1 MSYSAADI
9 LAFDWEKRAREL
21 AQARDAEKAIPELRA
36 GLPVGE
42 PYSKPNNALY
52 DLLSN
57 RQLNTGLGNLGEAAA
72 DVVLGKP
79 SDILAVDMG
88 LANVP
93 VAGPAS
99 ILAAG
104 GMPGLVDLAGMGE
117 LRNAKKIPQYTY
129 KFVKEFFGD
138 EGLKNLDNALS
149 MYPKAGKPSVND
161 AVYIMRNG
169 IGGEAVPA
177 IKPYRSTN
185 TLEDLYNTTGLSRDA
200 NLTLEQDMA
209 QYIEDVLKNVE
220 DDPYL
225 TDKAITEI
233 KRLNESLDNN
243 DLQNAVVSQLFLDEI
258 NRRLAYSASK
268 EHFESELKRQH
279 KLADEGKYLDIIY
292 KGASNRS
299 NNFEHN
305 PTLGE
310 SMRRMKE
317 LESSPVQNWN
327 KLVTDQQRKDAKK
340 AVQKPAEPVVEP
352 VAEPVED
359 LRPEW
364 QKNGWTSSEH
374 PLTSP
379 YSYEDFGRNMSEDSK
394 RDLFVVDS
402 LANHWAN
409 NLRTGGLVNKSIG
422 SPWERAHARHTYTNY
437 DDVSRGFTQNV
448 LGAMNDRALMP
459 SSAVKLRQQYKKNLP
474 EPGKSTATLILN
486 SMEQPRYI
494 DDINVFPDMAEGA
507 NLYEALFRRKV
518 DAKLNTANPQYWQL
532 RDWRK
537 TVDY

>member
-1 MSYSAADI
+1 MSYNAADI
-9 LAFDWEKRAREL
+9 LAFDWEKRAKEL
-21 AQARDAEKAIPELRA
+21 AKVSNAEKAIPEIRS

-42 PYSKPNNALY
+42 PYNKPNNVLY
-52 DLLSN
+52 NLLSN

-88 LANVP
+88 LANIP

-104 GMPGLVDLAGMGE
+104 GMPGLVDVAGMGE

-169 IGGEAVPA
+169 IGGESVPA

-185 TLEDLYNTTGLSRDA
+185 TLEDLYNTTGWQRVAD
-200 NLTLEQDMA
+200 LTPEQDMA
-209 QYIEDVLKNVE
+209 KYIEDVLETVKDE
-220 DDPYL
+220 PYL
-225 TDKAITEI
+225 IDKAITEI
-233 KRLNESLDNN
+233 KRLNQALDNN

-258 NRRLAYSASK
+258 ISSLAHYTSK
-268 EHFESELKRQH
+268 EQFESELKRQH
-279 KLADEGKYLDIIY
+279 KLADEGKYLDILY
-292 KGASNRS
+292 KGASKGPLANKPERV
-299 NNFEHN
+299 EA
-305 PTLGE
+305 
-310 SMRRMKE
+310 MRRMKE
-317 LESSPVQNWN
+317 LEASPVQNWD

-340 AVQKPAEPVVEP
+340 AVQKPSEPVV
-352 VAEPVED
+352 EPVED

-364 QKNGWTSSEH
+364 QKNGWISSEH

-402 LANHWAN
+402 LANHWTN
-409 NLRTGGLVNKSIG
+409 MLRTGGLVNKPIG
-422 SPWERAHARHTYTNY
+422 SPWERANARHKYTNY

-448 LGAMNDRALMP
+448 LGVMNDKALMP

-474 EPGKSTATLILN
+474 EPGKTTATLILN
-486 SMEQPRYI
+486 SMERPRYI

>member
-9 LAFDWEKRAREL
+9 LAFDWEKRARGL
-21 AQARDAEKAIPELRA
+21 AQARNAEKAITEIRA

-52 DLLSN
+52 NLLSN

-104 GMPGLVDLAGMGE
+104 GMPGLVDVAGMGE

-185 TLEDLYNTTGLSRDA
+185 TLEDLYNTTGLKRDA

-209 QYIEDVLKNVE
+209 QYIEDVLENVKDE
-220 DDPYL
+220 PYL
-225 TDKAITEI
+225 IDKAITEI
-233 KRLNESLDNN
+233 KRLNQALDNN

-258 NRRLAYSASK
+258 NSRLANSASK

-292 KGASNRS
+292 KGASKNS
-299 NNFEHN
+299 NSFEHN
-305 PTLGE
+305 PELGE
-310 SMRRMKE
+310 TMRRMKE
-317 LESSPVQNWN
+317 LEASPVQNWD

-340 AVQKPAEPVVEP
+340 AVQKPAETVVEP
-352 VAEPVED
+352 VVEPVED

-364 QKNGWTSSEH
+364 QKNGWISSEH

-402 LANHWAN
+402 LANHWTN
-409 NLRTGGLVNKSIG
+409 QLRTGGLVNKHIG
-422 SPWERAHARHTYTNY
+422 SPWERANARHKYTNY

-448 LGAMNDRALMP
+448 LGVMNDKALMP

-486 SMEQPRYI
+486 SMERPRYI